1 MARTNQRHRT
11 RKDLLLAATRLL
23 KEGRAPNMG
32 EIADEAMVS
41 RATAYRYFPT
51 LEALLCEAP
60 LDEGMPDPKEFFAGD
75 TSTDAAARAQK
86 VEGLLHEFTY
96 GNETQFR
103 ASLAYSLRQGAE
115 DRETPVRQ
123 NRRTPLLEEALAPV
137 KGELSRKAYERL
149 RSALAVFIGIEAM
162 VVCNDVLRLSK
173 DEAYEVKQWA
183 VQALVERALEEARAA
198 PKAKKKTKK
207 AK

>member
-11 RKDLLLAATRLL
+11 RKDLLQAATRLL

-75 TSTDAAARAQK
+75 VSTDAATRAQK
-86 VEGLLHEFTY
+86 VEALLHEFTY

-103 ASLAYSLRQGAE
+103 ASLAYALRQGGE
-115 DRETPVRQ
+115 DHTTPVRQ
-123 NRRTPLLEEALAPV
+123 NRRTPLLEEALAPAR
-137 KGELSRKAYERL
+137 GELSRKAYERL

-183 VQALVERALEEARAA
+183 VQALVNRALEEARAA
-198 PKAKKKTKK
+198 PKVKKKTKK